1 IKGYNIMKQ
10 NILAVMERLLTK
22 QDFQNLCENYDVL
35 KEEKVFKLGIDSIR
49 VMKLVLEVTKEFNIT
64 IDFTTLDLKNFE
76 TIQKIEA
83 YIEGSNNK

>member
-1 IKGYNIMKQ
+1 MKQ

>member
-1 IKGYNIMKQ
+1 MKQ

-22 QDFQNLCENYDVL
+22 QDFQNLCENYDAL
-35 KEEKVFKLGIDSIR
+35 KEVKVFKLGIDSIR

>member
-1 IKGYNIMKQ
+1 MKQ

-22 QDFQNLCENYDVL
+22 QDFQNLCENYDAL

-64 IDFTTLDLKNFE
+64 IDFTKLDLKNFE